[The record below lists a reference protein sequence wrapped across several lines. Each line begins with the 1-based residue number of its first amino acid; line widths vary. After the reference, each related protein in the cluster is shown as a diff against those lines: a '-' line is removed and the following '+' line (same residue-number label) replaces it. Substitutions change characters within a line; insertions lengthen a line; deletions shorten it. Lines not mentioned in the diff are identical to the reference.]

1 MMRVLTIAIS
11 LTLGIAAGAIA
22 GGQVTACQMDVQTG
36 AGLNL
41 ADAAAGGG
49 QVTFACPPGTVIRIT
64 RTHHLSVFTDVDG
77 AGRVTLDAGDVTALF
92 SASASADR
100 IILRNIELRDGPS
113 GFGFAGAGTS
123 FGGLF
128 FGPVTLELVK
138 VTATLSRFPFV
149 ASAIRV
155 SDSVFADNS
164 GTVLRAP
171 SIEIDGSRFS
181 GNAGA
186 PISPLLRGFGEGL
199 EQGSAKIERTEF
211 TSNGPIVWEGD
222 ISMRKATFAANA
234 SADRPGGALSAL
246 GTVEIANSRFVN
258 NRAPDG
264 GAIWF
269 RGGSLTIRASTFE
282 GNVADDKGGA
292 IGVADDAPRS
302 QIALRFIHFRANR
315 ARNGGAIL
323 LQSEP
328 PGPGHT
334 LTGSGINF
342 AGNSASGSGGAIFA
356 LSGRIALERV
366 LFLDN
371 RAADSGGGILTSEF
385 SDGVSLA
392 NAILA
397 RNQAPNGQIP
407 KFVRPDNGEADFW
420 YTGCIDATLWWLIA
434 ERLMEQAAGSR
445 EASEPSGAVTQ
456 ALQWLSCQEH
466 QGLRLIQQNE
476 ASDWADIMPRAGF
489 VLYSNALWYWVK
501 KLYSLPDAGI
511 TRDNANLLLFP
522 FGNAVPE
529 NRRLRLMMH
538 YVRNKARRTPFYLS
552 FVNFSTWGEE
562 VDTFGNILAA
572 LTGLADTS
580 RACKIAEAIIAGGIS
595 TPYPVRVVGT
605 PLDESSP
612 LWRPYMGRHRQ
623 NLPWRYHNGG
633 IWPFRRRILVILLQ
647 SWVKRGRRG
656 RARRVALANRIN
668 DWEFNEWLHGQ
679 TAEPLG
685 MPGQSWN
692 AAVYV
697 LAYQYLCNNDHS
709 LI

>member
-397 RNQAPNGQIP
+397 RNQAPQGAAFLGHFLDLTNAT
-407 KFVRPDNGEADFW
+407 VADNRG
-420 YTGCIDATLWWLIA
+420 IA
-434 ERLMEQAAGSR
+434 LVG
-445 EASEPSGAVTQ
+445 TQ
-456 ALQWLSCQEH
+456 ASAFLE
-466 QGLRLIQQNE
+466 
-476 ASDWADIMPRAGF
+476 P
-489 VLYSNALWYWVK
+489 
-501 KLYSLPDAGI
+501 
-511 TRDNANLLLFP
+511 
-522 FGNAVPE
+522 
-529 NRRLRLMMH
+529 
-538 YVRNKARRTPFYLS
+538 
-552 FVNFSTWGEE
+552 
-562 VDTFGNILAA
+562 
-572 LTGLADTS
+572 
-580 RACKIAEAIIAGGIS
+580 
-595 TPYPVRVVGT
+595 
-605 PLDESSP
+605 
-612 LWRPYMGRHRQ
+612 
-623 NLPWRYHNGG
+623 
-633 IWPFRRRILVILLQ
+633 
-647 SWVKRGRRG
+647 RRG
-656 RARRVALANRIN
+656 RLSFANSVIGGNEGGNCDIPRFEFEIVDRGHNVQFPDQSCGATIPVGDPELDSFYVPRPGGILYGAGDDAICLA
-668 DWEFNEWLHGQ
+668 
-679 TAEPLG
+679 TPVLG
-685 MPGQSWN
+685 RD
-692 AAVYV
+692 VYGDPRPQGHI
-697 LAYQYLCNNDHS
+697 AHRS
-709 LI
+709 REGS

>member
-1 MMRVLTIAIS
+1 VSHTSTHPPACPVDTGLIDDCFRRS
-11 LTLGIAAGAIA
+11 LELLHRNGTVDGIRSAAPSTQAHTRNYTSIFGR
-22 GGQVTACQMDVQTG
+22 
-36 AGLNL
+36 
-41 ADAAAGGG
+41 DAA
-49 QVTFACPPGTVIRIT
+49 I
-64 RTHHLSVFTDVDG
+64 
-77 AGRVTLDAGDVTALF
+77 
-92 SASASADR
+92 
-100 IILRNIELRDGPS
+100 
-113 GFGFAGAGTS
+113 
-123 FGGLF
+123 
-128 FGPVTLELVK
+128 
-138 VTATLSRFPFV
+138 
-149 ASAIRV
+149 
-155 SDSVFADNS
+155 
-164 GTVLRAP
+164 
-171 SIEIDGSRFS
+171 
-181 GNAGA
+181 
-186 PISPLLRGFGEGL
+186 
-199 EQGSAKIERTEF
+199 
-211 TSNGPIVWEGD
+211 
-222 ISMRKATFAANA
+222 
-234 SADRPGGALSAL
+234 SAL
-246 GTVEIANSRFVN
+246 GMAVSGETSLVECA
-258 NRAPDG
+258 RAG
-264 GAIWF
+264 L
-269 RGGSLTIRASTFE
+269 LT
-282 GNVADDKGGA
+282 
-292 IGVADDAPRS
+292 
-302 QIALRFIHFRANR
+302 
-315 ARNGGAIL
+315 
-323 LQSEP
+323 
-328 PGPGHT
+328 
-334 LTGSGINF
+334 
-342 AGNSASGSGGAIFA
+342 
-356 LSGRIALERV
+356 
-366 LFLDN
+366 
-371 RAADSGGGILTSEF
+371 
-385 SDGVSLA
+385 
-392 NAILA
+392 LA

-633 IWPFRRRILVILLQ
+633 IWPFVGAFCVILLAKLGKTREAW
-647 SWVKRGRRG
+647 SCLEG
-656 RARRVALANRIN
+656 VALANRIN